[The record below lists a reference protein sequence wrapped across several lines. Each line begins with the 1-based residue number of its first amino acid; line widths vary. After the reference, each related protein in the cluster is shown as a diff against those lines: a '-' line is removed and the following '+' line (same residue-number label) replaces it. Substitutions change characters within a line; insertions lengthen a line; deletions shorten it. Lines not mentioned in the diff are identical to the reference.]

1 MPTILKLKM
10 LSLLENKRG
19 FQIRFINPDGN
30 DTKKQVPSGV
40 NPHQYAVEKNLLF
53 EQGDYGGKSTSITL
67 NQAVIKFYTQLD
79 EMVYREKTNAKY
91 GNTMRPHRRN
101 LIKGILQN
109 HILPALGNEPL
120 TNIKPY
126 QIKSLQTELSYK
138 MTPQVVNAYLA
149 VLGSV
154 FTMCYEKGWMETNPV
169 MLIKRLQVK
178 EFKKLYTPVK
188 HEVEAVI
195 SAAPDDWRRT
205 MIMIAANTGLR
216 TCEILA
222 LTWKAISGDVIKVEK
237 SVVFGHVGKP
247 KNKTSKRKVRIDGKL
262 KLRLNT
268 MRLAST
274 GDFLF
279 TNSNG
284 NLYTGTD
291 ATRQVLDKAI
301 KKAGVQSFGWHG
313 LRRFYENELEDQGM
327 RKDHI
332 QKLMGHQ
339 IGSQV
344 TDRHYRVVREEAVL
358 TDDYVLSIG
367 G

>member
-1 MPTILKLKM
+1 M
-10 LSLLENKRG
+10 
-19 FQIRFINPDGN
+19 
-30 DTKKQVPSGV
+30 
-40 NPHQYAVEKNLLF
+40 
-53 EQGDYGGKSTSITL
+53 
-67 NQAVIKFYTQLD
+67 
-79 EMVYREKTNAKY
+79 
-91 GNTMRPHRRN
+91 
-101 LIKGILQN
+101 
-109 HILPALGNEPL
+109 
-120 TNIKPY
+120 
-126 QIKSLQTELSYK
+126 
-138 MTPQVVNAYLA
+138 
-149 VLGSV
+149 
-154 FTMCYEKGWMETNPV
+154 
-169 MLIKRLQVK
+169 
-178 EFKKLYTPVK
+178 
-188 HEVEAVI
+188 
-195 SAAPDDWRRT
+195 
-205 MIMIAANTGLR
+205 
-216 TCEILA
+216 
-222 LTWKAISGDVIKVEK
+222 EK

-247 KNKTSKRKVRIDGKL
+247 KNKTSKRKVRIDSKL

-279 TNSNG
+279 TNSNN

-327 RKDHI
+327 R
-332 QKLMGHQ
+332 MGHQ

>member
-1 MPTILKLKM
+1 MLKLIH
-10 LSLLENKRG
+10 NDRG
-19 FQIRFINPDGN
+19 YQIRFINPDGK
-30 DTKKQVPSGV
+30 DTKRKVPAGENEHV
-40 NPHQYAVEKNLLF
+40 YAVQQNELF
-53 EQGDYGGKSTSITL
+53 AQGDYGGKSNGITL
-67 NQAVIKFYTQLD
+67 DQAVVKYYSQLD

-101 LIKGILQN
+101 LIKGILRN
-109 HILPALGNEPL
+109 HILPTLGSQSL
-120 TNIKPY
+120 QNIKPY
-126 QIKSLQTELSYK
+126 QIKSLQTDLSKK
-138 MTPQVVNAYLA
+138 MAPQVVNSYLA

-169 MLIKRLQVK
+169 SLIKRLQVK
-178 EFKKLYTPVK
+178 GFKKTHTPSK

-195 SAAPDDWRRT
+195 SASHDDWRRT
-205 MIMIAANTGLR
+205 MLMLAANTGMR

-222 LTWKAISGDVIKVEK
+222 LTWSAISGDIIKVER
-237 SVVFGHVGKP
+237 SAVLGNVGKP
-247 KNKTSKRKVRIDGKL
+247 KNKTSKRKIRIDNKL
-262 KLRLNT
+262 KLRLNK

-284 NLYTGTD
+284 NLYSGTD
-291 ATRQVLDKAI
+291 VTRQVLDPAI
-301 KKAGVQSFGWHG
+301 KKAGVESFGWHG

>member
-1 MPTILKLKM
+1 MPTILKLSK
-10 LSLLENKRG
+10 LRLTESKRG
-19 FQIRFINPDGN
+19 FLIRFINTAGV
-30 DTKKQVPSGV
+30 DTKKQVPKGV
-40 NPHQYAVEKNLLF
+40 DPHVFAVEQNALF
-53 EQGDYGGKSTSITL
+53 ELGDYGGKSDGMTFD
-67 NQAVIKFYTQLD
+67 QAIVKFHTVLD
-79 EMVYREKTNAKY
+79 EMVEREKTDAKY
-91 GNTMRPHRRN
+91 GDRMRPHRRN
-101 LIKGILQN
+101 LVKAVLKNHIQPVLGSQTLKYIKPWQIKG
-109 HILPALGNEPL
+109 
-120 TNIKPY
+120 
-126 QIKSLQTELSYK
+126 LQTDLNKKLS
-138 MTPQVVNAYLA
+138 PQCVNSYLS

-169 MLIKRLQVK
+169 GMIKRLQVK
-178 EFKKLYTPVK
+178 GLKKAYTPVK

-216 TCEILA
+216 TSEILA
-222 LTWKAISGDVIKVEK
+222 LTWQAISGDVIQVEK
-237 SVVFGHVGKP
+237 SAVFGHVGKP
-247 KNKTSKRKVRIDGKL
+247 KNKTSQRKVRIDSKL

-274 GDFLF
+274 SDFLF
-279 TNSNG
+279 INSNG
-284 NLYTGTD
+284 RLYAGTD
-291 ATRQVLDKAI
+291 ATRQVLDPAI
-301 KKAGVQSFGWHG
+301 KIAGVQSFGWHG

-344 TDRHYRVVREEAVL
+344 TDRHYRVVREEAVM

-367 G
+367 